1 MKLDWSV
8 SDALDGASSLP
19 ARSECM
25 AWAEAALRFA
35 GRPPRAWELSVMI
48 VDRAEMADLN
58 QRFRGKSGPTNVL
71 SFPYEPLPG
80 VELPMLGD
88 IVICAPVVA
97 EEARERGGPEPD
109 HWAHMLIHG
118 VLHLCGH
125 DHLEASQAAVME
137 SLETRILAS
146 LGFPDPYD
154 AGFRPTRKYD
164 TRHE

>member
-1 MKLDWSV
+1 MTLDWSV
-8 SDALDGASSLP
+8 SDALDDASALP

-25 AWAEAALRFA
+25 TWTEAALRFA
-35 GRPPRAWELSVMI
+35 GQPLRAWELSVRI

-58 QRFRGKSGPTNVL
+58 QRFRGKSSPTNVL
-71 SFPYEPLPG
+71 SFPYESLPG

-97 EEARERGGPEPD
+97 EEAREQGRPER
-109 HWAHMLIHG
+109 HRWAHMLIHG

-125 DHLEASQAAVME
+125 DHLEAPQAAVME

-154 AGFRPTRKYD
+154 GTSCPTR
-164 TRHE
+164 E

>member
-1 MKLDWSV
+1 MNLDWSV
-8 SDALDGASSLP
+8 SDALDGASAIP
-19 ARSECM
+19 DRGEC
-25 AWAEAALRFA
+25 ATWAEAALRFA
-35 GRPPRAWELSVMI
+35 GRDTRPWELSVRI

-80 VELPMLGD
+80 VEQPILGD
-88 IVICAPVVA
+88 VVICAPVVTD
-97 EEARERGGPEPD
+97 EAREQGKPERN
-109 HWAHMLIHG
+109 HWVHLLTHG

-125 DHLEASQAAVME
+125 DHLEASQATVME

-154 AGFRPTRKYD
+154 GRFRPTRED
-164 TRHE
+164 T